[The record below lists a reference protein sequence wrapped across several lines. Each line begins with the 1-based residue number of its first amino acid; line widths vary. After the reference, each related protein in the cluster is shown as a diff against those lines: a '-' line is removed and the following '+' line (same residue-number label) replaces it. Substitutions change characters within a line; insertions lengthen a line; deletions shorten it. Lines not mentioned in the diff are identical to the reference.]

1 MGSFGQSEDSRESF
15 KMSQERVKSKNLFNF
30 RPQGFIDP
38 VVVAEDEKMKQDF
51 GLDPVVMAEHMKNQS
66 ETEFVEEM
74 RGFMGGFLGK
84 HPSKRTLWWWRRTL
98 RATILSWPCQP
109 SMTESTTSKC
119 SCTSLSHSL
128 ARRTGQRLCT
138 PTEVVASGA
147 LPISTSTSSP
157 TWPSTAGWSSTT
169 LTTGSRQRPGAPT
182 MCSTFTRRSSMW
194 QQTRSNLESTLQ
206 GLPWRGRAVAA
217 TSAQGRWCSWP

>member
-1 MGSFGQSEDSRESF
+1 MGTVHPHFDCGSFGQSDDSRESF

-74 RGFMGGFLGK
+74 RGFMGGFLGNT
-84 HPSKRTLWWWRRTL
+84 P
-98 RATILSWPCQP
+98 
-109 SMTESTTSKC
+109 SKC

-138 PTEVVASGA
+138 PTVVVASGA
-147 LPISTSTSSP
+147 LPTSTSTSSP

-169 LTTGSRQRPGAPT
+169 LTTGWRQRPGAPT

-194 QQTRSNLESTLQ
+194 QQTQSNLESTLQ

-217 TSAQGRWCSWP
+217 ISALGRWCSWP